1 MISLAQRFGVVKTK
15 AMAYNTFC
23 PHQYILNTEEGTH
36 MEQTQLSW
44 NERGQLWLRLGL
56 RGALTLGAA
65 ALVVWV
71 GLPLASLLSPFL
83 FALVLAWLLN
93 PAVRWLQRKTN
104 ISRKAVSMI
113 LVILVFAV
121 IGGVLFG
128 LGWMAVDQ
136 VRSLFNNRQSVLDD
150 FLNGLLG
157 VVNSVQRWIAG
168 LSGVV
173 PDEVITTSEDLI
185 DTIAGWVQGL
195 DFSGWL
201 TEMAGQAPSMAANV
215 SGFAVALVVFMMGSY
230 FITGDYP
237 RLRFEL
243 TDRVPMVAR
252 DFCRSVKDIFM
263 SAFGGYVKSQLI
275 LSAGV
280 FIILSIGFFLMG
292 QPYGLLLAFGLAVLD
307 FIPIIG
313 AGTVMVPWA
322 VIDMVLAQYGEA
334 AALMAVWGVIVLFRR
349 FAEPKILGDQTGLS
363 PILSLVG
370 IYVGM
375 KLGGVLGMV
384 VGPLLLLV
392 CINLAK
398 LGIFRPVLDDLALAA
413 SDISAILRSGRKIDT
428 GTDTNTNAKTDSD

>member
-1 MISLAQRFGVVKTK
+1 
-15 AMAYNTFC
+15 
-23 PHQYILNTEEGTH
+23 
-36 MEQTQLSW
+36 MEQAQLSW
-44 NERGQLWLRLGL
+44 HERGQLWLRLGL
-56 RGALTLGAA
+56 RGILVLGAA

-83 FALVLAWLLN
+83 FSLVLAWLLN

-104 ISRKAVSMI
+104 GSRKVISMI

-128 LGWMAVDQ
+128 LGWVAVDQ
-136 VRSLFNNRQSVLDD
+136 VRSLFDNRQSVLDEL
-150 FLNGLLG
+150 LNGLLG
-157 VVNSVQRWIAG
+157 VVNSFQLWLAG
-168 LSGVV
+168 LNGVV
-173 PDEVITTSEDLI
+173 PEEVITNSEDLI
-185 DTIAGWVQGL
+185 NTLVGWVQEL
-195 DFSGWL
+195 DFSGWFAQ
-201 TEMAGQAPSMAANV
+201 MAGQAPSMVTNV
-215 SGFAVALVVFMMGSY
+215 SGFAVALVVFMMASY

-280 FIILSIGFFLMG
+280 FIILTIGFLLMK

-322 VIDMVLAQYGEA
+322 VIDMVLAHYGEA

-370 IYVGM
+370 IYIGM
-375 KLGGVLGMV
+375 KMGGVLGMV

-428 GTDTNTNAKTDSD
+428 GTDTNTNAKTDND

>member
-1 MISLAQRFGVVKTK
+1 
-15 AMAYNTFC
+15 
-23 PHQYILNTEEGTH
+23 
-36 MEQTQLSW
+36 MEHTQLSW
-44 NERGQLWLRLGL
+44 RQRGQLWLRLGL
-56 RGALTLGAA
+56 RAALALGAL
-65 ALVVWV
+65 ALFVWV

-83 FALVLAWLLN
+83 CALVLAWVLN
-93 PAVRWLQRKTN
+93 PAVRWLQRRTKA
-104 ISRKAVSMI
+104 SRKAVSMI

-136 VRSLFNNRQSVLDD
+136 VRSLFDNRQSLLDELLD
-150 FLNGLLG
+150 GL
-157 VVNSVQRWIAG
+157 VSVINSVGGWLEG
-168 LSGVV
+168 LGDLVPQGVL
-173 PDEVITTSEDLI
+173 TTSEDLM
-185 DTIAGWVQGL
+185 DALVGWVRGL

-215 SGFAVALVVFMMGSY
+215 SGFAVALVVFIMASY

-280 FIILSIGFFLMG
+280 FAILSIGFSLMR
-292 QPYGLLLAFGLAVLD
+292 QPYGLLLAFGLSVLD

-322 VIDMVLAQYGEA
+322 VVDMVLAQYGEA

-370 IYVGM
+370 IYAGM
-375 KLGGVLGMV
+375 KVGGVLGMV

-398 LGIFRPVLDDLALAA
+398 LGIFQPVLDDLALAA
-413 SDISAILRSGRKIDT
+413 GDVAAILRSGRREEDRKK
-428 GTDTNTNAKTDSD
+428 GGGPFE

>member
-1 MISLAQRFGVVKTK
+1 
-15 AMAYNTFC
+15 
-23 PHQYILNTEEGTH
+23 
-36 MEQTQLSW
+36 MEHTQLSW
-44 NERGQLWLRLGL
+44 HQRGQLWLRLGL

-65 ALVVWV
+65 ALVIWV

-83 FALVLAWLLN
+83 FALVLAWVLN
-93 PAVRWLQRKTN
+93 PAVRWLQRRTN
-104 ISRKAVSMI
+104 GSRKVISMI

-121 IGGVLFG
+121 MVGVLFG
-128 LGWMAVDQ
+128 LGWAAVDQ
-136 VRSLFNNRQSVLDD
+136 VRSLFDNRQSVLDN

-168 LSGVV
+168 LNGVV
-173 PDEVITTSEDLI
+173 PDEVITTGEDLI
-185 DTIAGWVQGL
+185 DTLAGWVQGL
-195 DFSGWL
+195 DFSGWFAQ
-201 TEMAGQAPSMAANV
+201 MAGQAPSMAANV
-215 SGFAVALVVFMMGSY
+215 SGFAVALVVFMMASY

-252 DFCRSVKDIFM
+252 DFCRSVKNIFM

-280 FIILSIGFFLMG
+280 FIILTIGFLLMK

-322 VIDMVLAQYGEA
+322 VIDMVLANYGEA

-375 KLGGVLGMV
+375 KAGGVLGMV

-413 SDISAILRSGRKIDT
+413 GDINAILRSGRK
-428 GTDTNTNAKTDSD
+428 TDTNTTTK

>member
-1 MISLAQRFGVVKTK
+1 
-15 AMAYNTFC
+15 
-23 PHQYILNTEEGTH
+23 
-36 MEQTQLSW
+36 MEHTQLSW
-44 NERGQLWLRLGL
+44 HERGQLWLRLGL
-56 RGALTLGAA
+56 RGALALGAA
-65 ALVVWV
+65 ALAVWV
-71 GLPLASLLSPFL
+71 ALPAASLLSPFL
-83 FALVLAWLLN
+83 CALVLAWVLN
-93 PAVRWLQRKTN
+93 PAVRWLQRKTGL
-104 ISRKAVSMI
+104 SRKALSMV
-113 LVILVFAV
+113 LVALVFAV

-128 LGWMAVDQ
+128 LGWVAVDQ
-136 VRSLFNNRQSVLDD
+136 VRLLFENRQSLLD
-150 FLNGLLG
+150 GLLDGLTG
-157 VVNSVQRWIAG
+157 VVNSVGGWLEG
-168 LSGVV
+168 LGGVV
-173 PDEVITTSEDLI
+173 PQGVLTTSEDLMDALI
-185 DTIAGWVQGL
+185 EWARGL
-195 DFSGWL
+195 DYDRWL
-201 TEMAGQAPSMAANV
+201 AEMAGQAPSMVTNA
-215 SGFAVALVVFMMGSY
+215 SSFAVALVVFMMGSY

-252 DFCRSVKDIFM
+252 DFCRSVKNIFM

-280 FIILSIGFFLMG
+280 FMILTIGFLLMR

-313 AGTVMVPWA
+313 SGTMMVPWA
-322 VIDMVLAQYGEA
+322 VVDMVLGNYGEA
-334 AALMAVWGVIVLFRR
+334 AALMSIWGVIALFRR

-413 SDISAILRSGRKIDT
+413 GDINAILRSGRK
-428 GTDTNTNAKTDSD
+428 TDQTDEPERR

>member
-1 MISLAQRFGVVKTK
+1 
-15 AMAYNTFC
+15 
-23 PHQYILNTEEGTH
+23 
-36 MEQTQLSW
+36 MEHTQLSW
-44 NERGQLWLRLGL
+44 HERGQLWLRLGL
-56 RGALTLGAA
+56 RGALALGAA

-83 FALVLAWLLN
+83 CALVLAWVLN

-104 ISRKAVSMI
+104 LSRKALSMV
-113 LVILVFAV
+113 LVVLVFAV
-121 IGGVLFG
+121 IGGILFG
-128 LGWMAVDQ
+128 LGWVAVDQ
-136 VRSLFNNRQSVLDD
+136 VRMLFDNRQSLLDQLLD
-150 FLNGLLG
+150 GLVG
-157 VVNSVQRWIAG
+157 VVNSVGGWLEG
-168 LSGVV
+168 LGDLVPQGVL
-173 PDEVITTSEDLI
+173 TTSEDLMDALI
-185 DTIAGWVQGL
+185 RWVQGL

-201 TEMAGQAPSMAANV
+201 TEMAGQAPSMVTNV
-215 SGFAVALVVFMMGSY
+215 SNFAVALVVFMMGSY

-252 DFCRSVKDIFM
+252 DFCRSVKNIFM

-280 FIILSIGFFLMG
+280 FAILSIGFFLMG
-292 QPYGLLLAFGLAVLD
+292 QPYGLLLAFGLSVLD

-313 AGTVMVPWA
+313 SGTVMVPWA
-322 VIDMVLAQYGEA
+322 VVDMILGQYGEA
-334 AALMAVWGVIVLFRR
+334 AALMAVWGVIALFRQL
-349 FAEPKILGDQTGLS
+349 AEPKILGNQTGLS

-375 KLGGVLGMV
+375 KAGGVLGMV

-413 SDISAILRSGRKIDT
+413 GDINAILRSGRRAQEEKE
-428 GTDTNTNAKTDSD
+428 S

>member
-1 MISLAQRFGVVKTK
+1 
-15 AMAYNTFC
+15 
-23 PHQYILNTEEGTH
+23 
-36 MEQTQLSW
+36 MEHTQLSW
-44 NERGQLWLRLGL
+44 RQRGQLWLRLGL
-56 RGALTLGAA
+56 RGALTLGGT
-65 ALVVWV
+65 ALVIWV
-71 GLPLASLLSPFL
+71 GLPMASLLSPFL
-83 FALVLAWLLN
+83 FALVLAWVLN

-104 ISRKAVSMI
+104 GSRKVISMI

-128 LGWMAVDQ
+128 LGWVAVDQ
-136 VRSLFNNRQSVLDD
+136 VRSLFDNRQSVLDD

-157 VVNSVQRWIAG
+157 VVNSVQHWIAG

-173 PDEVITTSEDLI
+173 PDGVVTTGGDLI
-185 DTIAGWVQGL
+185 DTLVGWVQGL
-195 DFSGWL
+195 DFSGWFAQ
-201 TEMAGQAPSMAANV
+201 MAGQAPSMAANV
-215 SGFAVALVVFMMGSY
+215 SNFAVALVVFMMGSY

-243 TDRVPMVAR
+243 ADRVPMVAR
-252 DFCRSVKDIFM
+252 DFCRSVKNIFM

-280 FIILSIGFFLMG
+280 FMILTIGFLLMR

-322 VIDMVLAQYGEA
+322 VIDMVLANYGEA

-375 KLGGVLGMV
+375 KIGGVLGMV

-392 CINLAK
+392 CINLTK

-413 SDISAILRSGRKIDT
+413 GDINAILRSGRK
-428 GTDTNTNAKTDSD
+428 TDTDAAAK

>member
-1 MISLAQRFGVVKTK
+1 
-15 AMAYNTFC
+15 
-23 PHQYILNTEEGTH
+23 
-36 MEQTQLSW
+36 MEYTQLNW
-44 NERGQLWLRLGL
+44 HERGQLWLRLGL
-56 RGALTLGAA
+56 RGVLTLGAVA
-65 ALVVWV
+65 MVVWV

-83 FALVLAWLLN
+83 FSLVLAWLLN

-104 ISRKAVSMI
+104 GSRKVISMI
-113 LVILVFAV
+113 LVVLVFAV
-121 IGGVLFG
+121 IGGILFG
-128 LGWMAVDQ
+128 LGWVAVDQ
-136 VRSLFNNRQSVLDD
+136 VRSLFDNRQSLLDELLD
-150 FLNGLLG
+150 GLLV
-157 VVNSVQRWIAG
+157 VVNSFQRWLAG
-168 LSGVV
+168 LNGVV
-173 PDEVITTSEDLI
+173 PDELITSSEDLI
-185 DTIAGWVQGL
+185 NTVVGWVQEL
-195 DFSGWL
+195 DFSGWFAQ
-201 TEMAGQAPSMAANV
+201 MAGQAPSMVTNV
-215 SGFAVALVVFMMGSY
+215 SGFAVALVVFMMASY

-237 RLRFEL
+237 RLRYEL

-252 DFCRSVKDIFM
+252 DFCRSVKNIFM

-280 FIILSIGFFLMG
+280 FMILTDGFLLMK

-349 FAEPKILGDQTGLS
+349 FAEPKVLGDQTGLS

-370 IYVGM
+370 IYIGM
-375 KLGGVLGMV
+375 KMGGVLGMV

-413 SDISAILRSGRKIDT
+413 GDINAVLRSGRK
-428 GTDTNTNAKTDSD
+428 KDSETKES

>member
-1 MISLAQRFGVVKTK
+1 
-15 AMAYNTFC
+15 
-23 PHQYILNTEEGTH
+23 
-36 MEQTQLSW
+36 MEHTQLSW
-44 NERGQLWLRLGL
+44 HQRGQLWLRLGL
-56 RGALTLGAA
+56 RGALALGGA

-71 GLPLASLLSPFL
+71 GVPLASLLSPFL
-83 FALVLAWLLN
+83 FALVLAWVLN
-93 PAVRWLQRKTN
+93 PAVRWLQRRTN
-104 ISRKAVSMI
+104 ASRKAVSMV
-113 LVILVFAV
+113 LVVLVFAV

-128 LGWMAVDQ
+128 LGWIAVDQ
-136 VRSLFNNRQSVLDD
+136 VRSLFDNRQSLLDE
-150 FLNGLLG
+150 LLG
-157 VVNSVQRWIAG
+157 GLVSVVNSVSGWLGG
-168 LSGVV
+168 LVPQGVL
-173 PDEVITTSEDLI
+173 TTSEDLV
-185 DTIAGWVQGL
+185 DAFVGWVQGL

-201 TEMAGQAPSMAANV
+201 TEMAGQAPSMVTGV
-215 SGFAVALVVFMMGSY
+215 SNFAVALVVFMMASY

-243 TDRVPMVAR
+243 ADRVPMVAR

-280 FIILSIGFFLMG
+280 FMILTIGFLLMR

-313 AGTVMVPWA
+313 SGTMMVPWA
-322 VIDMVLAQYGEA
+322 VVDMVLGNYGEA
-334 AALMAVWGVIVLFRR
+334 AALMSIWGVIALFRR

-413 SDISAILRSGRKIDT
+413 RDIDAILRSGRRARED
-428 GTDTNTNAKTDSD
+428 GES

>member
-1 MISLAQRFGVVKTK
+1 MDNSPLTWE
-15 AMAYNTFC
+15 N
-23 PHQYILNTEEGTH
+23 
-36 MEQTQLSW
+36 
-44 NERGQLWLRLGL
+44 RGQLWLRLGL
-56 RGALTLGAA
+56 RGVLALGGA
-65 ALVVWV
+65 ALVIWV
-71 GLPLASLLSPFL
+71 GLPLLSLLSPFVL
-83 FALVLAWLLN
+83 ALVLAWLLN
-93 PAVRWLQRKTN
+93 PAVRWLQRKTG
-104 ISRKAVSMI
+104 ISRKVISMV
-113 LVILVFAV
+113 LVVLVFAV

-136 VRSLFNNRQSVLDD
+136 VRMLFDNRQSVLDE
-150 FLNGLLG
+150 LLDG
-157 VVNSVQRWIAG
+157 VVRVINSVEGWLTG
-168 LSGVV
+168 LGNIVPEGVL
-173 PDEVITTSEDLI
+173 TTSEDLI
-185 DTIAGWVQGL
+185 ATVMGWVQGL
-195 DFSGWL
+195 DLSGWL

-263 SAFGGYVKSQLI
+263 SAFGGYLKSQLI

-280 FIILSIGFFLMG
+280 FIILTIGFLLMK
-292 QPYGLLLAFGLAVLD
+292 QPYGLLLAAGLAVLD

-322 VIDMVLAQYGEA
+322 VVDMVLAQYGEA
-334 AALMAVWGVIVLFRR
+334 AALMAVWGVIVVFRR

-375 KLGGVLGMV
+375 KAGGVLGMV

-398 LGIFRPVLDDLALAA
+398 LGIFRPVLDDLSLAA
-413 SDISAILRSGRKIDT
+413 SDINAILRSGRKPDHEQEI
-428 GTDTNTNAKTDSD
+428 

>member
-1 MISLAQRFGVVKTK
+1 MDNS
-15 AMAYNTFC
+15 
-23 PHQYILNTEEGTH
+23 P
-36 MEQTQLSW
+36 LSW
-44 NERGQLWLRLGL
+44 GDRGQLWLRLGL
-56 RGALTLGAA
+56 RGVLALGGA
-65 ALVVWV
+65 ALVIWV
-71 GLPLASLLSPFL
+71 GLPLLSLLSPFVL
-83 FALVLAWLLN
+83 ALVFAWLLN
-93 PAVRWLQRKTN
+93 PAVRWLQRKTGL
-104 ISRKAVSMI
+104 SRKLLSMV

-136 VRSLFNNRQSVLDD
+136 IRMLFDNRQSLLDE
-150 FLNGLLG
+150 LLDG
-157 VVNSVQRWIAG
+157 VVRVINSVEGWLGG
-168 LSGVV
+168 LGGLVPQGVL
-173 PDEVITTSEDLI
+173 TTGEDLT
-185 DTIAGWVQGL
+185 DALLDWLQGL
-195 DFSGWL
+195 DFSGWFA
-201 TEMAGQAPSMAANV
+201 EMAGQAPSMAANV

-252 DFCRSVKDIFM
+252 DFCRSVKNIFM
-263 SAFGGYVKSQLI
+263 SAFGGYIKSQLI

-280 FIILSIGFFLMG
+280 FMILTIGFLLMK

-322 VIDMVLAQYGEA
+322 VVDMVLAQYGEA

-375 KLGGVLGMV
+375 KAGGVLGMV

-398 LGIFRPVLDDLALAA
+398 LGIFRPVLDDLSIAA
-413 SDISAILRSGRKIDT
+413 SDINAILRSGRKPDDASE
-428 GTDTNTNAKTDSD
+428 G

>member
-1 MISLAQRFGVVKTK
+1 
-15 AMAYNTFC
+15 
-23 PHQYILNTEEGTH
+23 
-36 MEQTQLSW
+36 MEHTQLTW
-44 NERGQLWLRLGL
+44 GERGQLWLRLGL
-56 RGALTLGAA
+56 RGALLLGAL
-65 ALVVWV
+65 ALLIWV
-71 GLPLASLLSPFL
+71 GLPLLSLLSPFV
-83 FALVLAWLLN
+83 FALVFAWLLN
-93 PAVRWLQRKTN
+93 PAVRWIQRKTN
-104 ISRKAVSMI
+104 FSRKAVSLV

-121 IGGVLFG
+121 IGGILFG
-128 LGWMAVDQ
+128 LGWAAVDQ
-136 VRSLFNNRQSVLDD
+136 VVSLFDNRQSVLDE

-173 PDEVITTSEDLI
+173 PDEVITTGEDLI
-185 DTIAGWVQGL
+185 NTLVGWLQDI
-195 DFSGWL
+195 DFSGWFAQ
-201 TEMAGQAPSMAANV
+201 MAGQAPSMAANV

-243 TDRVPMVAR
+243 TDRVPAMAR

-263 SAFGGYVKSQLI
+263 SAFGGYIKSQLI
-275 LSAGV
+275 LSLGV
-280 FIILSIGFFLMG
+280 FLILTVGFLFMQ

-322 VIDMVLAQYGEA
+322 VVDMVLAQYGEA

-413 SDISAILRSGRKIDT
+413 QDINAILCSGRKR
-428 GTDTNTNAKTDSD
+428 

>member
-1 MISLAQRFGVVKTK
+1 MD
-15 AMAYNTFC
+15 
-23 PHQYILNTEEGTH
+23 H
-36 MEQTQLSW
+36 MPMTWE
-44 NERGQLWLRLGL
+44 ERGRLWLRLGL
-56 RGALTLGAA
+56 RGILLLGGLAL
-65 ALVVWV
+65 LVFV
-71 GLPLASLLSPFL
+71 GLPLLSLLSPFV
-83 FALVLAWLLN
+83 FALVLAWVLN
-93 PAVRWLQRKTN
+93 PAVRWLQRH
-104 ISRKAVSMI
+104 SGAPRKAVSMV

-136 VRSLFNNRQSVLDD
+136 VRSLFDNRQSVLDELLD
-150 FLNGLLG
+150 GLVS
-157 VVNSVQRWIAG
+157 VVNSVGGWLEG
-168 LSGVV
+168 LGGIVPQGVL
-173 PDEVITTSEDLI
+173 TTSEDLM
-185 DTIAGWVQGL
+185 DTLVGWVRGL
-195 DFSGWL
+195 DISGWL
-201 TEMAGQAPSMAANV
+201 TQMAGQAPSMVTNV
-215 SGFAVALVVFMMGSY
+215 SGFAVALVVFMMASY

-243 TDRVPMVAR
+243 TERVPMVAR

-263 SAFGGYVKSQLI
+263 SAFGGYLKSQLI
-275 LSAGV
+275 LSFGV
-280 FIILSIGFFLMG
+280 FMILTVGFLFMK

-322 VIDMVLAQYGEA
+322 VVDMVLAQYGEA

-349 FAEPKILGDQTGLS
+349 FAEPKVLGDQTGLS

-370 IYVGM
+370 IYLGM

-413 SDISAILRSGRKIDT
+413 GDISAILRSGRRQ
-428 GTDTNTNAKTDSD
+428 GGEGENG

>member
-1 MISLAQRFGVVKTK
+1 
-15 AMAYNTFC
+15 
-23 PHQYILNTEEGTH
+23 
-36 MEQTQLSW
+36 MENTQLSW
-44 NERGQLWLRLGL
+44 HERGQLWLRLGL
-56 RGALTLGAA
+56 RGALALGAA
-65 ALVVWV
+65 ALLIWV

-83 FALVLAWLLN
+83 CALVLAWLLN

-104 ISRKAVSMI
+104 VSRKAISMV
-113 LVILVFAV
+113 LVVLVFAV
-121 IGGVLFG
+121 IGGILFG

-136 VRSLFNNRQSVLDD
+136 VRSLFDNRQSVLDD

-168 LSGVV
+168 LNGVV
-173 PDEVITTSEDLI
+173 PNEVITTSEDL
-185 DTIAGWVQGL
+185 TNTLVSWVQGL
-195 DFSGWL
+195 DFSGWFAQ
-201 TEMAGQAPSMAANV
+201 MAGQAPSMAANV
-215 SGFAVALVVFMMGSY
+215 SGFAVALVVFMMASY

-252 DFCRSVKDIFM
+252 DFCRSVKNIFM

-280 FIILSIGFFLMG
+280 FMILTVGFLLMR

-322 VIDMVLAQYGEA
+322 VVDMVLAQYGEA

-370 IYVGM
+370 IYAGM

-392 CINLAK
+392 CINLAR

-413 SDISAILRSGRKIDT
+413 RDTNAILRSGRK
-428 GTDTNTNAKTDSD
+428 TDGASKKD

>member
-1 MISLAQRFGVVKTK
+1 MD
-15 AMAYNTFC
+15 
-23 PHQYILNTEEGTH
+23 H
-36 MEQTQLSW
+36 MPMTWE
-44 NERGQLWLRLGL
+44 ERGRLWLRLGL
-56 RGALTLGAA
+56 RGILLLGGLAL
-65 ALVVWV
+65 LVFV
-71 GLPLASLLSPFL
+71 GLPLLSLLSPFV
-83 FALVLAWLLN
+83 FALVLAWVLN
-93 PAVRWLQRKTN
+93 PAVRWLQRH
-104 ISRKAVSMI
+104 SGAPRKAVSMV

-136 VRSLFNNRQSVLDD
+136 VRSLFDNRQSVLDE
-150 FLNGLLG
+150 LLDG
-157 VVNSVQRWIAG
+157 QVSVVNSVGGWLEG
-168 LSGVV
+168 LGGIVPQGVL
-173 PDEVITTSEDLI
+173 TTSEDLM
-185 DTIAGWVQGL
+185 DTLVGWVRGL
-195 DFSGWL
+195 DISGWL
-201 TEMAGQAPSMAANV
+201 TQMAGQAPSMVTNV
-215 SGFAVALVVFMMGSY
+215 SGFAVALVVFMMASY

-243 TDRVPMVAR
+243 TERVPMVAR

-263 SAFGGYVKSQLI
+263 SAFGGYLKSQLI
-275 LSAGV
+275 LSFGV
-280 FIILSIGFFLMG
+280 FMILTVGFLFMK

-322 VIDMVLAQYGEA
+322 VVDMVLAQYGEA

-370 IYVGM
+370 IYLGM

-413 SDISAILRSGRKIDT
+413 GDISAILRSGRRQ
-428 GTDTNTNAKTDSD
+428 GGEGENG

>member
-1 MISLAQRFGVVKTK
+1 
-15 AMAYNTFC
+15 MAYNRW
-23 PHQYILNTEEGTH
+23 ILDRNGADGVKC
-36 MEQTQLSW
+36 TQLNW
-44 NERGQLWLRLGL
+44 HERGQLWLRLGL
-56 RGALTLGAA
+56 RGVLALGAL
-65 ALVVWV
+65 ALLVWV

-83 FALVLAWLLN
+83 FALVVAWMLN
-93 PAVRWLQRKTN
+93 PAVRWLQGRSSG
-104 ISRKAVSMI
+104 SRKVITMI
-113 LVILVFAV
+113 LVVLVFAV
-121 IGGVLFG
+121 VVGVFFG

-136 VRSLFNNRQSVLDD
+136 IRSLFDNRQSLLDE
-150 FLNGLLG
+150 LLDG
-157 VVNSVQRWIAG
+157 VVNVINSVGGWLEG
-168 LSGVV
+168 LGGFLPQGLV
-173 PDEVITTSEDLI
+173 TTSEDLI
-185 DTIAGWVQGL
+185 GALLDWVQGL

-215 SGFAVALVVFMMGSY
+215 SGFAVALVVFMMASY

-237 RLRFEL
+237 RLRAEL
-243 TDRVPMVAR
+243 TGRVPVVAR

-263 SAFGGYVKSQLI
+263 GAFGGYVKSQLI
-275 LSAGV
+275 LSFGV
-280 FIILSIGFFLMG
+280 FMILTVGFLIMR
-292 QPYGLLLAFGLAVLD
+292 QPYGLLLAFALAVLD

-322 VIDMVLAQYGEA
+322 VVDMVLAQYGEA

-349 FAEPKILGDQTGLS
+349 FAEPKVLGDQTGLS

-398 LGIFRPVLDDLALAA
+398 LGIFRPVLDDLSLAA
-413 SDISAILRSGRKIDT
+413 RDIDAILRSGRET
-428 GTDTNTNAKTDSD
+428 GHTGGDGAPPA

>member
-1 MISLAQRFGVVKTK
+1 MD
-15 AMAYNTFC
+15 
-23 PHQYILNTEEGTH
+23 H
-36 MEQTQLSW
+36 MPMTWE
-44 NERGQLWLRLGL
+44 ERGRLWLRLGL
-56 RGALTLGAA
+56 RGILLLGGLAL
-65 ALVVWV
+65 LVFV
-71 GLPLASLLSPFL
+71 GLPLLSLLSPFVC
-83 FALVLAWLLN
+83 ALVLAWVLN
-93 PAVRWLQRKTN
+93 PAVRWLQRH
-104 ISRKAVSMI
+104 SGAPRKAVSMV

-136 VRSLFNNRQSVLDD
+136 VRSLFDNRQSVLDELLD
-150 FLNGLLG
+150 GLVS
-157 VVNSVQRWIAG
+157 VVNSVGGWLEG
-168 LSGVV
+168 LGGIVPQGVL
-173 PDEVITTSEDLI
+173 TTSEDLM
-185 DTIAGWVQGL
+185 DTLVGWVRGL
-195 DFSGWL
+195 DISGWL
-201 TEMAGQAPSMAANV
+201 TQMAGQAPSMVTNV
-215 SGFAVALVVFMMGSY
+215 SGFAVALVVFMMASY

-243 TDRVPMVAR
+243 TERVPMVAR

-263 SAFGGYVKSQLI
+263 SAFGGYLKSQLI
-275 LSAGV
+275 LSFGV
-280 FIILSIGFFLMG
+280 FMILTVGFLFMK

-322 VIDMVLAQYGEA
+322 VVDMVLAQYGEA

-370 IYVGM
+370 IYLGM

-413 SDISAILRSGRKIDT
+413 GDISAILRSGRRQ
-428 GTDTNTNAKTDSD
+428 GGEGENG

>member
-1 MISLAQRFGVVKTK
+1 MDH
-15 AMAYNTFC
+15 
-23 PHQYILNTEEGTH
+23 PP
-36 MEQTQLSW
+36 LSW
-44 NERGQLWLRLGL
+44 SDRAQLWLRLGL
-56 RGALTLGAA
+56 RAVLALGGL
-65 ALVVWV
+65 ALAIWV
-71 GLPLASLLSPFL
+71 GLPLLSLFSPFVC
-83 FALVLAWLLN
+83 ALVLAWLLN
-93 PAVRWLQRKTN
+93 PAVRWLQRH
-104 ISRKAVSMI
+104 SGAPRKAISMV

-121 IGGVLFG
+121 IVGVLCG
-128 LGWMAVDQ
+128 LGWAAVEQ
-136 VRSLFNNRQSVLDD
+136 VRSLFDNRQSLLDA
-150 FLNGLLG
+150 LLQGLAG
-157 VVNSVQRWIAG
+157 VINSIQGWLAG
-168 LSGVV
+168 LGGLVPEGVL
-173 PDEVITTSEDLI
+173 TTSEDI
-185 DTIAGWVQGL
+185 ITAVSEWAQGL
-195 DFSGWL
+195 DLSGWL

-215 SGFAVALVVFMMGSY
+215 SNFAVALVVFVMASY

-263 SAFGGYVKSQLI
+263 SAFGGYIKSQLI
-275 LSAGV
+275 LSLGV
-280 FIILSIGFFLMG
+280 FLILAVGFLFMG

-370 IYVGM
+370 IYLGM
-375 KLGGVLGMV
+375 QAGGVLGMV

-392 CINLAK
+392 FINLAK
-398 LGIFRPVLDDLALAA
+398 LGIFRPVLDDLSLAA
-413 SDISAILRSGRKIDT
+413 ADINAILRSGRRPE
-428 GTDTNTNAKTDSD
+428 SS

>member
-1 MISLAQRFGVVKTK
+1 
-15 AMAYNTFC
+15 
-23 PHQYILNTEEGTH
+23 
-36 MEQTQLSW
+36 MEHTQLTW
-44 NERGQLWLRLGL
+44 GERGQLWLRLGL
-56 RGALTLGAA
+56 RGALLLGAL
-65 ALVVWV
+65 ALLIWV
-71 GLPLASLLSPFL
+71 GLPLLSLLSPFV
-83 FALVLAWLLN
+83 FALVFAWLLN
-93 PAVRWLQRKTN
+93 PAVRWIQRKTN
-104 ISRKAVSMI
+104 FSRKAVSLV

-121 IGGVLFG
+121 IGGILFG
-128 LGWMAVDQ
+128 LGWAAVDQ
-136 VRSLFNNRQSVLDD
+136 VVSLFDNRQSVLDE

-173 PDEVITTSEDLI
+173 PDEVITTGEDLI
-185 DTIAGWVQGL
+185 NTLVGWLQDI
-195 DFSGWL
+195 DFSGWFAQ
-201 TEMAGQAPSMAANV
+201 MAGQAPSMAANV

-243 TDRVPMVAR
+243 TDRVPAMAR

-263 SAFGGYVKSQLI
+263 SAFGGYIKSQLI
-275 LSAGV
+275 LSLGV
-280 FIILSIGFFLMG
+280 FLILTVGFLFMQ
-292 QPYGLLLAFGLAVLD
+292 QPYSLLLAFGLAVLD

-322 VIDMVLAQYGEA
+322 VVDMVLAQYGEA

-413 SDISAILRSGRKIDT
+413 QDINAILCSGRKR
-428 GTDTNTNAKTDSD
+428 